1 MQLLKNIKL
10 ISDINKFYK
19 YHYEGTYIKV
29 QLKDLSNTAWL
40 SEIQYDINEMLEDY
54 EQENTQFVRFLMSIN
69 KRLTQRSE

>member
-10 ISDINKFYK
+10 VMDINKFYK
-19 YHYEGTYIKV
+19 NHYEGTCTKI

-54 EQENTQFVRFLMSIN
+54 QDENTQFVRFLNGIN
-69 KRLTQRSE
+69 KRLTQRSA

>member
-10 ISDINKFYK
+10 VMDINKFYK
-19 YHYEGTYIKV
+19 NHYEGAYTKV
-29 QLKDLSNTAWL
+29 QLKDLSNPAWL